1 MVHGLGKLV
10 PGHLADQYLTWSLTD
25 AACDERN
32 VYGGS
37 GGVEVLRLAE
47 SSVRS
52 PKKLVQKK
60 AGHCCRLHR

>member
-1 MVHGLGKLV
+1 MVRGLGKLV

-52 PKKLVQKK
+52 PKKL
-60 AGHCCRLHR
+60 A